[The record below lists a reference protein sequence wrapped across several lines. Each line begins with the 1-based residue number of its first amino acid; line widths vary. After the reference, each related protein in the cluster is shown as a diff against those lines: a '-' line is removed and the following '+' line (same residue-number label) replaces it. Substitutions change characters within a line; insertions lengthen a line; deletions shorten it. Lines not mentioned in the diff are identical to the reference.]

1 MFSVFVIF
9 RNKFFPTVNCA
20 EDFLSTTVLFN
31 AMAGPLEENYAKP
44 LYADGKYD
52 NPFPTW
58 KQPRAFDLC
67 KYFFC
72 DADNSNIPNQKE
84 LDVTLPLHHPDFKE
98 FQSPPVNGTRVVWL
112 GHATMLVQFD
122 GVTILTDPIFSKRC
136 APLQFVGP
144 KRYRDA
150 PCQVADLPPIDIVV
164 ISHNHYDHM
173 DHNSIVELQQKFGP
187 HLIWFVPEGNKQWME
202 DTGCSNVKEMTWWQ
216 EETVPNHP
224 DIRVACTPCQHW
236 SSRTGILDVNQS
248 LWSSWCVIGP
258 TQRFYFAGDTGY
270 CEAFKQ
276 IGHRYGPF
284 SLAGIPIG
292 AYQPRWFMRPQH
304 VEPEESVQ
312 IHLDVRSEKSIGIHW
327 GTFKLT
333 HEHYLEP
340 KEKLREEVE
349 KQNLSPQDFI
359 TLNHGEI
366 RLICNKKLKELFS
379 ENC

>member
-122 GVTILTDPIFSKRC
+122 GVTILTDPIFK
-136 APLQFVGP
+136 
-144 KRYRDA
+144 
-150 PCQVADLPPIDIVV
+150 
-164 ISHNHYDHM
+164 
-173 DHNSIVELQQKFGP
+173 
-187 HLIWFVPEGNKQWME
+187 GNKQWME